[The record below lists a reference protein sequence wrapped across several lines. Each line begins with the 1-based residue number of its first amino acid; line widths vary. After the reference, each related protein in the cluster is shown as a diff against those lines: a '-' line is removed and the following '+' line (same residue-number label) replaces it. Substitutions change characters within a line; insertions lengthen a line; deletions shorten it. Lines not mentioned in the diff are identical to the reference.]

1 MIESLRDN
9 LFWQFGSTGNSTGPH
24 AHFEVMINGENVDP
38 MKYFER
44 KWLNL
49 VLIFTDNEQ
58 LNQDI
63 NKKIKD
69 SRIVYY
75 ADYILEEKEADT
87 LIISVQNNK
96 YNFKDFM
103 FKVRDKNIRVILLLE
118 NEEQKELE
126 DALLLGIYDIIFDP
140 FSLEDLCKKIN
151 TPSLFY
157 NVSKYIKN
165 IIELEN
171 I

>member
-1 MIESLRDN
+1 MI
-9 LFWQFGSTGNSTGPH
+9 
-24 AHFEVMINGENVDP
+24 
-38 MKYFER
+38 
-44 KWLNL
+44 
-49 VLIFTDNEQ
+49 LIFTDNEQ
-58 LNQDI
+58 LNKDI
-63 NKKIKD
+63 SRKIKD

-87 LIISVQNNK
+87 LIVSVQNNK

-118 NEEQKELE
+118 NAEQKELR

-140 FSLEDLCKKIN
+140 FTLEDICKKIA
-151 TPSLFY
+151 TPSAF
-157 NVSKYIKN
+157 SDIAKYIKD
-165 IIELEN
+165 IMELEN

>member
-1 MIESLRDN
+1 MI
-9 LFWQFGSTGNSTGPH
+9 
-24 AHFEVMINGENVDP
+24 
-38 MKYFER
+38 
-44 KWLNL
+44 
-49 VLIFTDNEQ
+49 LIFTDNEQ
-58 LNQDI
+58 LNKDI
-63 NKKIKD
+63 SRKIKD

-87 LIISVQNNK
+87 LIVSVQNNK

-118 NEEQKELE
+118 NAEQKELR

-140 FSLEDLCKKIN
+140 FSLEDLCKKID
-151 TPSLFY
+151 TPAVFSDI
-157 NVSKYIKN
+157 SKYIKD
-165 IIELEN
+165 IMELEN